1 MDVEKEREALLRK
14 LALLE
19 NIRKLHEWTIFGQ
32 KEAEE
37 IEKLEKELESE
48 DSESDKK

>member
-1 MDVEKEREALLRK
+1 VGKEHEALFRK

-19 NIRKLHEWTIFGQ
+19 NIRKLHEWAVFSQ

-48 DSESDKK
+48 ESEKK